1 MATCLFHVTGPT
13 QAYRIAASGRYAP
26 LSVNPMN
33 TDACFNLFATS
44 VRGEPITHAPD
55 RQLMEG
61 TGAALVVEWSG
72 PEEIMRT
79 WSETPPQRNVL
90 YHQPWDAHKSEDPLA
105 KPEAYYR
112 SLVLAGTEQHLSI
125 VGFRLDEDRVK
136 EAWIF
141 GVLPSEVMGAW
152 RLAPEV
158 VRRAVAGYGVQRMH
172 AAMQRV
178 VGTGGRPLVVE
189 GWWSR
194 EGSGKTTPAAA
205 EAMN

>member
-1 MATCLFHVTGPT
+1 MATCLFHVTGPS
-13 QAYRIAASGRYAP
+13 QAYRIAASGRYTP
-26 LSVNPMN
+26 FSVDPMN
-33 TDACFNLFATS
+33 TDACLNLFATS

-79 WSETPPQRNVL
+79 WSETPPQRDVL

-105 KPEAYYR
+105 TPEAYYR

-158 VRRAVAGYGVQRMH
+158 VRRAVAGYGVQRMQ
-172 AAMQRV
+172 AAMQRLL
-178 VGTGGRPLVVE
+178 GTGGRPLVVE
-189 GWWSR
+189 G
-194 EGSGKTTPAAA
+194 A
-205 EAMN
+205 